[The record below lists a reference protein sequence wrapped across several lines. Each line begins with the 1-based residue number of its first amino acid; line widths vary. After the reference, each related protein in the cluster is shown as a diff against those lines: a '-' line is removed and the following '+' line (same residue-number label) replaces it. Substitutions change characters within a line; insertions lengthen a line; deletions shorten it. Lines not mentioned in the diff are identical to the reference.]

1 MKNTFAVLAESIVGD
16 EIISC
21 SIHPT
26 GRTILVTVGV
36 GHNQIGRRNYR
47 RKFTYMSLQSYG
59 GPYLGRDRCE
69 ISIPTK
75 QDVALSTCTNNL
87 CRTVTDI
94 TYGREK
100 LRPRSQEAL
109 LRSGIGFSETK
120 SGNQG
125 KRCGDEDCMPCA
137 QTVFVYNRWCS
148 FPPQ

>member
-1 MKNTFAVLAESIVGD
+1 V
-16 EIISC
+16 
-21 SIHPT
+21 
-26 GRTILVTVGV
+26 
-36 GHNQIGRRNYR
+36 
-47 RKFTYMSLQSYG
+47 SL
-59 GPYLGRDRCE
+59 
-69 ISIPTK
+69 SIPTGHG
-75 QDVALSTCTNNL
+75 VALSTCSHNL
-87 CRTVTDI
+87 CRTLTDI
-94 TYGREK
+94 IYGHEK